1 MASNPQVV
9 QGTLNRLRGSV
20 VFADY
25 PDLQVTSAYLA
36 KEAISISFDGDTSLL
51 IGTLTGAVTSPEPYT
66 YGTVTIHLLRTQDL
80 ANAFKNQIEV
90 NTTMGSVNIIG
101 DSTALDNFQLENCI
115 LMSLQEITFDGNQAG
130 LIVRLRGVY
139 NINSNLFADS

>member
-1 MASNPQVV
+1 MASNPQIF

-20 VFADY
+20 VFADF
-25 PDLQVTSAYLA
+25 PQLQVTSSYLA
-36 KEAISISFDGDTSLL
+36 KEAISIAFDGDTSLL

-66 YGTVTIHLLRTQDL
+66 YGTVTIHLLRTQILADL
-80 ANAFKNQIEV
+80 FKQQIET

-101 DSTALDNFQLENCI
+101 DSATLGIFQLENCI
-115 LMSLQEITFDGNQAG
+115 LMSLNEITFDGNQAG

-139 NINSNLFADS
+139 NINATLFADA

>member
-1 MASNPQVV
+1 MASNPQIF

-20 VFADY
+20 VFANF
-25 PDLQVTSAYLA
+25 PQLQVTSSYLA
-36 KEAISISFDGDTSLL
+36 KEAISIAFDGDTSLL

-66 YGTVTIHLLRTQDL
+66 YGTVTIHLLRTQILADL
-80 ANAFKNQIEV
+80 FKQQIET

-101 DSTALDNFQLENCI
+101 DSATLGNFQLENCI
-115 LMSLQEITFDGNQAG
+115 LMSLNEITFDGNQAG

-139 NINSNLFADS
+139 NINATLFADA

>member
-1 MASNPQVV
+1 
-9 QGTLNRLRGSV
+9 
-20 VFADY
+20 
-25 PDLQVTSAYLA
+25 
-36 KEAISISFDGDTSLL
+36 
-51 IGTLTGAVTSPEPYT
+51 LTGAVTSPEPYT

-80 ANAFKNQIEV
+80 ANAFKNQIEI

-139 NINSNLFADS
+139 NINSDLFADS